1 MNFTITSDHGR
12 IGPFWW
18 FNSDTSLRT
27 YTMALFQVGLLY
39 TRWGTCGIGGTPMIR
54 YTGNTL
60 YWDHPA
66 FDHA

>member
-1 MNFTITSDHGR
+1 MNLTIASDYGR

-27 YTMALFQVGLLY
+27 YTMTLFQVDLLY
-39 TRWGTCGIGGTPMIR
+39 TRWGTCGIGGTRTLR